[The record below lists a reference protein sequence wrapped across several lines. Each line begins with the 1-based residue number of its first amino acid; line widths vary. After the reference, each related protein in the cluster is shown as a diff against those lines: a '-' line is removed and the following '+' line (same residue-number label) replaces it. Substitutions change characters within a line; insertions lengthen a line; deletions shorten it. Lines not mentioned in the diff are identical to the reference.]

1 MSESNVKYTEAEAL
15 EFHARGRAGKI
26 EIIATKPMA
35 TQRDLALAY
44 SPGVAVP
51 VRAIAEDPGC
61 AYDYTAK
68 GNLVAVISNG
78 TAILGLGNL
87 GALASKPVME
97 GKAVLFKRFADVDA
111 IDIEVKTEDAKRFID
126 AVELL
131 EPSFGGINL
140 EDIAAP
146 DCFIIEQTLRELMNI
161 PVFHDDQHGTAIITA
176 AGLINACHLTGRR
189 LEDIQVV
196 VNGAGAAAI
205 ACTELI
211 KAMGVRGDHVIM
223 CDRKGVISKDR
234 KDLDQWKSAHAIDT
248 DKRTLAEAL
257 EGADV
262 FLGLSAANVVSKDM
276 VKTMSKNPIIFAMAN
291 PDPEIWPPDAMAAR
305 PDAIIATG
313 RSDFP
318 NQVNNVLGFPFIFRG
333 ALDVRATAIND
344 AMKIA
349 AAEAI
354 AELAREPVPEEVA
367 AAYGGRAQSFGRDY
381 IIPAPFDPRLME
393 TVSSAV
399 AEAAVQSGVAQKP
412 IANMEAYRQE
422 LRARLN
428 PTVSVMS
435 QAYESA
441 RANPKRV
448 LFAEG
453 EEPNV
458 LRAAIAF
465 KEAGYGTPVLVGRE
479 DVYDLLKEMGVE
491 NPREY
496 EVLNSRNSPLV
507 GRAVDYIYEKHQR
520 HGMLRREI
528 ERMVNQDR
536 NYFAAAMLALGEADA
551 MITGTTRPFSQSL
564 RQVRTVIDDEPGATA
579 FGINFIVGRSHTVLI
594 ADTAVTERPTAEQY
608 AAIAM
613 RSSSFARRMGLE
625 PRVAF
630 TSYTTFGNPPG
641 MHIEGLREAVKLLD
655 GFQADF
661 EYEGEMAPDVALNF
675 DLQRRFYPFS
685 RLTGPANIL
694 VMPGLQSASISGK
707 LLRELGGES
716 VLGPYVL
723 GLELPV
729 QIAPMTASASDL
741 VMLAVLA
748 GGDAHVRHQRQQG
761 RPKSARRS

>member
-1 MSESNVKYTEAEAL
+1 
-15 EFHARGRAGKI
+15 
-26 EIIATKPMA
+26 
-35 TQRDLALAY
+35 
-44 SPGVAVP
+44 
-51 VRAIAEDPGC
+51 
-61 AYDYTAK
+61 
-68 GNLVAVISNG
+68 
-78 TAILGLGNL
+78 
-87 GALASKPVME
+87 
-97 GKAVLFKRFADVDA
+97 
-111 IDIEVKTEDAKRFID
+111 
-126 AVELL
+126 
-131 EPSFGGINL
+131 
-140 EDIAAP
+140 
-146 DCFIIEQTLRELMNI
+146 MNI

-176 AGLINACHLTGRR
+176 AGLINACHLTNRA
-189 LEDIQVV
+189 LADIRVV

-223 CDRKGVISKDR
+223 CDRKGVIYKGR
-234 KDLDQWKSAHAIDT
+234 TDLDQWKSAHAVET
-248 DKRTLAEAL
+248 DARTLEDAL
-257 EGADV
+257 KGADV
-262 FLGLSAANVVSKDM
+262 FLGLSAANVVSKEM
-276 VKTMSKNPIIFAMAN
+276 VKSMGKEPIIFAMAN
-291 PDPEIWPPDAMAAR
+291 PDPEIWPPDAMEAR
-305 PDAIIATG
+305 SDAIIATG

-333 ALDVRATAIND
+333 ALDVRATAINEE
-344 AMKIA
+344 MKIA
-349 AAEAI
+349 AAEAL

-367 AAYGGRAQSFGRDY
+367 AAYGGRSQCFGRDY

-393 TVSSAV
+393 IVASAV
-399 AEAAVQSGVAQKP
+399 AEAAVQTGVAQRP

-428 PTVSVMS
+428 PTVGVMS
-435 QAYESA
+435 LAYEGA
-441 RANPKRV
+441 RSNPKRV

-465 KEAGYGTPVLVGRE
+465 KEGGYGTPVLVGRE
-479 DVYDLLKEMGVE
+479 NVYDLLKEIGVE
-491 NPREY
+491 DPKDY

-507 GRAVDYIYEKHQR
+507 GRAVEYIYEKHQR
-520 HGMLRREI
+520 HGLLRREI

-564 RQVRTVIDDEPGATA
+564 KQVRTVIDDEPEATP
-579 FGINFIVGRSHTVLI
+579 FGINVIVSRSHTVLI

-613 RSSSFARRMGLE
+613 RASSFARRTGIE

-641 MHIEGLREAVKLLD
+641 VHIEELRGAVKLLD
-655 GFQADF
+655 GFKVDF

-675 DLQRRFYPFS
+675 DMQKRYYPFT
-685 RLTGPANIL
+685 RLSGAANIL
-694 VMPGLQSASISGK
+694 VMPGLQSASLSAK
-707 LLRELGGES
+707 LLKELGGES
-716 VLGPYVL
+716 VLGPYLL
-723 GLELPV
+723 GLALPV

-748 GGDAHVRHQRQQG
+748 AGDAHAHAQRAAA
-761 RPKSARRS
+761 KI

>member
-1 MSESNVKYTEAEAL
+1 MSESNVRYTEAEAL
-15 EFHARGRAGKI
+15 EFHSNGRPGKL
-26 EIIATKPMA
+26 EIIASKPMA
-35 TQRDLALAY
+35 TQRDLSLAY

-51 VRAIAEDPGC
+51 VRAIAENPTS
-61 AYDYTAK
+61 AYDYTTK

-111 IDIEVKTEDAKRFID
+111 IDIEVKTEDSRRFIE

-146 DCFIIEQTLRELMNI
+146 DCFIIEQTLRERMNI

-176 AGLINACHLTGRR
+176 AGLINACLLTSRK
-189 LEDIQVV
+189 LSDVKVV

-211 KAMGVRGDHVIM
+211 KAMGVRGDQVIM

-234 KDLDQWKSAHAIDT
+234 TDLDQWKSAHAVET
-248 DKRTLAEAL
+248 DKKTLAEAL

-262 FLGLSAANVVSKDM
+262 FLGLSAANVVTKDM
-276 VKTMSKNPIIFAMAN
+276 VKTMAKEPIIFAMAN
-291 PDPEIWPPDAMAAR
+291 PDPEIWPPDATEVR

-333 ALDVRATAIND
+333 ALDVRATAINE

-349 AAEAI
+349 AAEAL

-367 AAYGGRAQSFGRDY
+367 AAYGGRSQSFGRDY

-393 TVSSAV
+393 VVASAV
-399 AEAAVQSGVAQKP
+399 AEAAVESGVAQKP
-412 IANMEAYRQE
+412 IANMESYRQQ

-435 QAYESA
+435 LAYENA

-479 DVYDLLKEMGVE
+479 EVHDLLKEMGVE
-491 NPREY
+491 NPKEY

-507 GRAVDYIYEKHQR
+507 GRAVDFIYEKHQR
-520 HGMLRREI
+520 HGLLRREI

-536 NYFAAAMLALGEADA
+536 NYFAAAMLSLGEADA

-564 RQVRTVIDDEPGATA
+564 KQVRTVIDDEPDATP
-579 FGINFIVGRSHTVLI
+579 FGINVIVSRSHTVLI

-613 RSSSFARRMGLE
+613 RASSFARRMGLE

-641 MHIEGLREAVKLLD
+641 MHIEALRDAVKLLD
-655 GFQADF
+655 GFHCDF
-661 EYEGEMAPDVALNF
+661 EYEGEMAPDVALNY
-675 DLQRRFYPFS
+675 DMQRQYYPFT
-685 RLTGPANIL
+685 RLSGAATIL
-694 VMPGLQSASISGK
+694 VMPGLQSASISAK
-707 LLRELGGES
+707 LLRAVGGES
-716 VLGPYVL
+716 VLGPYIL
-723 GLELPV
+723 GLEHPV

-748 GGDAHVRHQRQQG
+748 AGDAHARQQRQA
-761 RPKSARRS
+761 ARI

>member
-15 EFHARGRAGKI
+15 EFHSCGRPGKI
-26 EIIATKPMA
+26 EILATKPMA

-51 VRAIAEDPGC
+51 VRAIADNPGA

-111 IDIEVKTEDAKRFID
+111 IDIEVKTEDAQRFID
-126 AVELL
+126 CVELL

-146 DCFIIEQTLRELMNI
+146 DCFIIEQALRERMCI
-161 PVFHDDQHGTAIITA
+161 PVFHDDQHGTAIISA
-176 AGLINACHLTGRR
+176 AGLINACHLTNRDVG
-189 LEDIQVV
+189 DVKVV

-211 KAMGVRGDHVIM
+211 KAMGVRGDNVIM
-223 CDRKGVISKDR
+223 CDRKGVIFKGR
-234 KDLDQWKSAHAIDT
+234 TDLDQWKSAHAVDT
-248 DKRTLAEAL
+248 ERRTLAEAL

-276 VKTMSKNPIIFAMAN
+276 VKSMAHDPIIFAMAN
-291 PDPEIWPPDAMAAR
+291 PDPEIRPEDAMAVR
-305 PDAIIATG
+305 PDSIIATG
-313 RSDFP
+313 RSDYP

-344 AMKIA
+344 EMKIA

-354 AELAREPVPEEVA
+354 AQLAREPVPEEVA
-367 AAYGGRAQSFGRDY
+367 AAYGGKSQSFGRDY

-393 TVSSAV
+393 VVAAAV

-428 PTVSVMS
+428 PTVAVMS
-435 QAYESA
+435 LAYENA
-441 RANPKRV
+441 RQNPKRV

-479 DVYDLLKEMGVE
+479 DVYEQLKELGVE
-491 NPREY
+491 NAADY

-507 GRAVDYIYEKHQR
+507 GRAVDFIYEKHQR

-536 NYFAAAMLALGEADA
+536 NTFTAAMLALGEADA

-564 RQVRTVIDDEPGATA
+564 KQVRTVIDDEEGATP
-579 FGINFIVGRSHTVLI
+579 FGINVIVGRSHTVLI

-613 RSSSFARRMGLE
+613 RSSAFARRMGLE

-630 TSYTTFGNPPG
+630 ISYTTFGNPPG
-641 MHIEGLREAVKLLD
+641 MHIEELRGAVKLLD
-655 GFQADF
+655 SFHADF
-661 EYEGEMAPDVALNF
+661 EFEGEMAPDVALNY
-675 DLQRRFYPFS
+675 DVQRRYYPFS
-685 RLTGPANIL
+685 RLSGPANIL
-694 VMPGLQSASISGK
+694 VMPGLQSANISAK
-707 LLRELGGES
+707 LLRELGGDA
-716 VLGPYVL
+716 VLGPYIL
-723 GLELPV
+723 GLEHAV
-729 QIAPMTASASDL
+729 QIAPMTATASDL

-748 GGDAHVRHQRQQG
+748 SGDAHARQQ
-761 RPKSARRS
+761 REKRRKKV